1 MRQRTLVQVVAAVVV
16 IVFAVGIWSTGG
28 HVDLGWLRYFS
39 AAVFLATALLLL
51 WDRVIWK
58 LSPIQRMRGAPR
70 DLSGTWKGTLTSF
83 WEDPSTGKPPT
94 PKPAYLV
101 VRQTASAVSAIL
113 LTDESRSVSSLGTVG
128 GGDGLASLDYMY
140 LNRPDSRVENR
151 SRMHHGSTSLD
162 ITGIPATRLKGRYW
176 TDRDSKGELEFV
188 EHRQRAAEDYEEASR
203 LFGSKG
209 DIDV

>member
-1 MRQRTLVQVVAAVVV
+1 MSQRTFVQVVAAAVVV
-16 IVFAVGIWSTGG
+16 VFAVGIWSSGG
-28 HVDLGWLRYFS
+28 TVDLGWLRYFS
-39 AAVFLATALLLL
+39 AAVFVATALLLL

-58 LSPIQRMRGAPR
+58 LSPVQRMRVAPR
-70 DLSGTWKGTLTSF
+70 DLSGTWKGTLTSL
-83 WEDPSTGKPPT
+83 WEKPSSGNPPA

-101 VRQTASAVSAIL
+101 VRQTASTVSVVL
-113 LTDESRSVSSLGTVG
+113 LTNESRSVSSLGTVG

-140 LNRPDSRVENR
+140 VNRPDSRVEHR

-188 EHRQRAAEDYEEASR
+188 ERRRYAAEDFEEAAR
-203 LFGSKG
+203 QFEEGWK
-209 DIDV
+209 V